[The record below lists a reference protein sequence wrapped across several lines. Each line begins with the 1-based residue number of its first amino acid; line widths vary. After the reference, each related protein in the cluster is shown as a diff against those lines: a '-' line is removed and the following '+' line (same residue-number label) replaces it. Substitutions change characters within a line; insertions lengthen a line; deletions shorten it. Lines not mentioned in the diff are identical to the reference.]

1 MKSVLI
7 AASLAIATVPMASVA
22 SNAQSASVTI
32 RTDNG
37 HYRHHDRDHDN
48 GLHRGWYI
56 GKHKGWDRHEVRNED
71 CRTKTVRTY
80 RHHKVIIKKTRVC
93 D

>member
-32 RTDNG
+32 RTDDG
-37 HYRHHDRDHDN
+37 HYRYNHRDHDN
-48 GLHRGWYI
+48 GLHRGRYI
-56 GKHKGWDRHEVRNED
+56 GKHKGWGRHEARNED
-71 CRTKTVRTY
+71 CRTKTVKTY
-80 RHHKVIIKKTRVC
+80 RHHKVVIQKTRVC